1 MSRNG
6 KGSFRKA
13 IAKAAADAPPKP
25 TRVARMRLLSDEEID
40 LWLSVAAGITPRPD
54 ASMPSRVAMS
64 IPVTSPVPALSPML
78 AAPMPSPK
86 VKSALPPLA
95 PLDRKLKQRLSRGRM
110 TADAA
115 IDLHGYRQAEAF
127 SALRHFL
134 HRAQGEG
141 ARVVLVVTGKGGRP
155 GYVTGAQGQA
165 IGVGEGGVLKRSVPL
180 WLALPEFRMMVIGYE
195 EAAQPHGG
203 SGALYVT
210 LRRGERPER

>member
-6 KGSFRKA
+6 KGAFRKA
-13 IAKAAADAPPKP
+13 LAKAAADAPPKP
-25 TRVARMRLLSDEEID
+25 PRAVRMRRLSDEEID
-40 LWLSVAAGITPRPD
+40 LWLSVAAGVTRRPD
-54 ASMPSRVAMS
+54 ALTPSRVAMQAPAAQPTPLV
-64 IPVTSPVPALSPML
+64 PVLR
-78 AAPMPSPK
+78 APPPPTPK
-86 VKSALPPLA
+86 AILPPLA

-155 GYVTGAQGQA
+155 GYNVGDAPA
-165 IGVGEGGVLKRSVPL
+165 IGAGEGGVLKRSVPL
-180 WLALPEFRMMVIGYE
+180 WLALPEFRMLVIGWE

-203 SGALYVT
+203 SGALYVR
-210 LRRGERPER
+210 LRRGER

>member
-6 KGSFRKA
+6 KGAFRKA
-13 IAKAAADAPPKP
+13 LAKAAADAPPKP
-25 TRVARMRLLSDEEID
+25 PRVTRMRRLTDEEID
-40 LWLSVAAGITPRPD
+40 LWLSVAAGVTRRPE
-54 ASMPSRVAMS
+54 ALMPSRIAMP
-64 IPVTSPVPALSPML
+64 IPVTEPAPVV
-78 AAPMPSPK
+78 PMPTLIGTTAPPK
-86 VKSALPPLA
+86 SGSALPPLA

-155 GYVTGAQGQA
+155 GTGAGPA
-165 IGVGEGGVLKRSVPL
+165 FGHGEGGVLKRSVPL
-180 WLALPEFRMMVIGYE
+180 WLALPEFRMLVIGYE

-203 SGALYVT
+203 SGALYVR
-210 LRRGERPER
+210 LRRGER